1 MSYFEG
7 IVDTIREPLLVL
19 DGDLR
24 VVSANRSF
32 YRAFQT
38 SAKQTEGEMNYELG
52 VGQWDIPRLRELLE
66 EILPKNAEFEDYQV
80 EVEIPKLGRRVILLN
95 ARRLQQTAGG
105 PERIL
110 LVLEVSTSTYCRD
123 DIGC

>member
-1 MSYFEG
+1 M
-7 IVDTIREPLLVL
+7 L